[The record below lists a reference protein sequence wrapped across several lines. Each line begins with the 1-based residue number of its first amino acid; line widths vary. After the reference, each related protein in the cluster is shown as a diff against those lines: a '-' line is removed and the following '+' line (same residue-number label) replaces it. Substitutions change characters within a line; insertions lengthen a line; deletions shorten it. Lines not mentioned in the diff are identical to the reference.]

1 MNNEIIGK
9 SSVLFFE
16 DYSSKDLKEAQVG
29 RKGLSLFKLKDMDV
43 PVPDFFVISGD
54 VFTRFCFEVLD
65 DNKKKLLLKGR
76 NPEGSEIESALL
88 KGNFKAD
95 VEDDILSAYTRLSG
109 FTEAWVSVRSSVIF
123 PDNKEVSFS
132 GIFSTEL
139 NVRKFD
145 ELLNS
150 IKRIY
155 ASMFTDDVV
164 AYANRTGIDLAE
176 VKLAVVVQRMVQS
189 EISGVV
195 FTTDPITQDRSKL
208 SVEAV
213 YGLGDVISLGELTP
227 DSYLINK
234 RDLAILEKH
243 IAPQEWMKV
252 RTMKPSSRSRTNI
265 EKIKISSNWSHRQKL
280 SDKDMEEISKI
291 ALVIEEKSRV
301 IQNIEWVLSGGRF
314 WILQNKSLYE
324 HDSQKDSVVYGN
336 IEANR
341 KNLGDVVN
349 AFIDKYKTENQM
361 VSSAMNGAQKMVE
374 KSNDEVNKKLEE
386 LIFLAKKGLDT
397 DLGTQKTDKDD
408 LLISGIGA
416 SFGIAVGKLKKIDA
430 KYSGQLSRKDIL
442 VITDYSSEMESAIL
456 SSGGVI
462 MDTGGVTSDTAIL
475 CREFN
480 IPAVV
485 GTGNASSVL
494 KDGEYVRIDGNA
506 GTVYKEKIA
515 DKKDEV
521 AHPVFE
527 AYSSGEVEA
536 VVKEKLEEEKDL
548 LPPKDTSLPP
558 SATKVYCCGDV
569 EPKKLFEYVGNS
581 NGIVSVDLD
590 KIIMKAGK
598 HPLAYVAEKKFV
610 DYSKEIC
617 EKAMEYI
624 DLAHGDDVM
633 ISIGSLTAKEFTS
646 LTDGKKYEN
655 SSLSSDTYGAL
666 HYINNPELLKR
677 VAMIVRRIRNVYRKR
692 NVSLAVHAPMNA
704 EVMKEFK
711 KQLSGEKL
719 RRTSSF
725 GIYAILD
732 NPSEIILADEII
744 QTKLDGFL
752 LNMPRIAKQMQGFKP
767 NEMNAKY
774 DLARPSVFKIL
785 DNVLEVVRSKE
796 AKVIILVENSKP
808 LLKYSV
814 QAGVYGICV
823 SPQDVKEARKV
834 TFEEESK
841 IILGKS

>member
-195 FTTDPITQDRSKL
+195 FTTDPITQDKSKL

-324 HDSQKDSVVYGN
+324 NDSQKDSVVYGN

-506 GTVYKEKIA
+506 GTVYKEKIFEG
-515 DKKDEV
+515 KDEV
-521 AHPVFE
+521 AHPVVE

-796 AKVIILVENSKP
+796 AKVIVLVENSKP

-814 QAGVYGICV
+814 QAGVYGVCV
-823 SPQDVKEARKV
+823 SAQDVKEARKV
-834 TFEEESK
+834 TFEEESE

>member
-195 FTTDPITQDRSKL
+195 FTTDPITQDKSKL

-324 HDSQKDSVVYGN
+324 NDSQKDSVVYGN

-506 GTVYKEKIA
+506 GTVYKEKIFEG
-515 DKKDEV
+515 KDEV
-521 AHPVFE
+521 AHPVVE

-558 SATKVYCCGDV
+558 SATKVYCYGDV

-796 AKVIILVENSKP
+796 AKVIVLVENSKP

-814 QAGVYGICV
+814 QAGVYGVCV
-823 SPQDVKEARKV
+823 SAQDVKEARKV